1 MSGDRDPNVSSIEL
15 LEEFMQHIER
25 GGSKIKLLALIA
37 MLAGGYFAVSYFVQ
51 LVVLPYFLGI
61 ASQTVNLV
69 DPSLVAAGLVSL
81 AISLLWF
88 FSGLRDLLFERR
100 LAARIKE
107 IRALQAQVA
116 ERYGLRG

>member
-1 MSGDRDPNVSSIEL
+1 MSGDKDPNVSTIEL

-25 GGSKIKLLALIA
+25 GGRKIRLLALIA

-51 LVVLPYFLGI
+51 LVILPYALGI
-61 ASQTVNLV
+61 TSQTVNLV
-69 DPSLVAAGLVSL
+69 DPSLVVAGIVSL

-88 FSGLRDLLFERR
+88 FAGLRDILFERK
-100 LAARIKE
+100 LATRIRE

-116 ERYGLRG
+116 EKYGLGK

>member
-1 MSGDRDPNVSSIEL
+1 
-15 LEEFMQHIER
+15 MQHIER